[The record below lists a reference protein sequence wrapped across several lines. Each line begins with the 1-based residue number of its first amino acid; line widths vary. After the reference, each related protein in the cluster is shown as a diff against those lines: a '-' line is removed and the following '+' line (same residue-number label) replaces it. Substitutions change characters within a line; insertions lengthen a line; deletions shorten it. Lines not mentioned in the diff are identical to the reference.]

1 MAVEIRG
8 STDETLTAIASAF
21 ETYQADRPD
30 VQVAMYRQGP
40 YSIRVRV
47 LDPAFETMSRGERSR
62 LVWSY
67 LAKLTEDQQADINM
81 LLLRTPE
88 EIKDSF
94 ANFEF
99 EDPIPPLYLS
109 GMKAD

>member
-1 MAVEIRG
+1 
-8 STDETLTAIASAF
+8 
-21 ETYQADRPD
+21 
-30 VQVAMYRQGP
+30 MYRQGP
-40 YSIRVRV
+40 DSIRVRV
-47 LDPAFETMSRGERSR
+47 LDPSFESMSRGDRSR

-67 LAKLTEDQQADINM
+67 LAPLTDDQQADINM

-99 EDPIPPLYLS
+99 EDPVPPLSLK
-109 GMKAD
+109 GVAAD

>member
-8 STDETLTAIASAF
+8 SSDETLDAIASAL
-21 ETYQADRPD
+21 EAYQADRPGTR
-30 VQVAMYRQGP
+30 VTMYRQGP

-47 LDPAFETMSRGERSR
+47 LDPGFESMSRGDRSR

-67 LAKLTEDQQADINM
+67 LARLTEDQQADINM
-81 LLLRTPE
+81 LLLRTPGE
-88 EIKDSF
+88 LKDSF

-99 EDPIPPLYLS
+99 EDPVPPLSLNS
-109 GMKAD
+109 AAAD

>member
-8 STDETLTAIASAF
+8 STDETLDAIASAF
-21 ETYQADRPD
+21 SAYQAERPA
-30 VQVAMYRQGP
+30 VRVAMYRQGP

-47 LDPAFETMSRGERSR
+47 LDPAFESMSRGERSR

-67 LAKLTEDQQADINM
+67 LARLTEDQQADINM

-88 EIKDSF
+88 EIEDSF
-94 ANFEF
+94 ANMEF
-99 EDPIPPLYLS
+99 ENPIPPLLLN
-109 GMKAD
+109 GAKAE

>member
-1 MAVEIRG
+1 MAIEIRG
-8 STDETLTAIASAF
+8 STDETLDAIASAF
-21 ETYQADRPD
+21 EAYSADRPG
-30 VQVAMYRQGP
+30 VEVAMYRQSP

-88 EIKDSF
+88 EIRDSF
-94 ANFEF
+94 ANMEF
-99 EDPIPPLYLS
+99 EDPLPPILLN
-109 GMKAD
+109 GAKVE